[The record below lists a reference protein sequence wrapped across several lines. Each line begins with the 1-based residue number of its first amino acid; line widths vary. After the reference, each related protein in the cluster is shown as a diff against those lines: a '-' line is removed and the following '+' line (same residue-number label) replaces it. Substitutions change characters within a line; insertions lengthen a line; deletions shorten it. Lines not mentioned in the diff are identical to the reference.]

1 MRFILTALIF
11 VTGLVDLM
19 LGLGFLFQPAIS
31 GGDFGLVSNGNAGL
45 ATLRADMSAF
55 FLVAAGCMMWG
66 AWRRNAD
73 LFLPPAALF
82 GIAFVGRLIS
92 AVFDGVYPG
101 FWLPMAGEAFH
112 VVLLLAA
119 WRILPH
125 HRIEEIAG

>member
-11 VTGLVDLM
+11 VAGLLNLL
-19 LGLGFLFQPAIS
+19 LGLGFLFQPALS
-31 GGDFGLVSNGNAGL
+31 AGDFGIEPTGNAGL

-55 FLVAAGCMMWG
+55 FIVAAGCMMWG

-82 GIAFVGRLIS
+82 GIACTGRLIS

-101 FWLPMAGEAFH
+101 FWLPMLAEAFH

-119 WRILPH
+119 WRTLPH